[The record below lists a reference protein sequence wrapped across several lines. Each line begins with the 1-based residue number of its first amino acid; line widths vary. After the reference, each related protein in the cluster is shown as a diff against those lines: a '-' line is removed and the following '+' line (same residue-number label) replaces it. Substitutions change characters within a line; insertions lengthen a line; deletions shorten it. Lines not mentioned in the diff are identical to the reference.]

1 MGQCL
6 KPQANSDLVFILKEI
21 NSVPEPEPVK
31 SSEKRTAAL
40 ALPASI
46 AIEAIAEAIM
56 VFVCAF
62 YYRKELVQILNKNSI
77 NLNITSISMHIEDL
91 GKIMVSEE
99 DSTSHQLF
107 NF

>member
-1 MGQCL
+1 MPVSRSRNEVPVFESSPPEIVGL
-6 KPQANSDLVFILKEI
+6 SLHELAAAKP
-21 NSVPEPEPVK
+21 VPEPEPVK

-62 YYRKELVQILNKNSI
+62 IV
-77 NLNITSISMHIEDL
+77 
-91 GKIMVSEE
+91 V
-99 DSTSHQLF
+99 
-107 NF
+107 